1 MLYLECPNCKGC
13 PTIEEWNNSPGIR
26 DELIPEDMEDADAWE
41 DYRREHSGRVDCPLC
56 GDVAIYE
63 DMMAV

>member
-1 MLYLECPNCKGC
+1 MLILECPNCQSC
-13 PTIEEWNNSPGIR
+13 FTVEQWNESLGFR
-26 DELIPEDMEDADAWE
+26 DEPIPLDTQDWDA
-41 DYRREHSGRVDCPLC
+41 YTSEHSGRVDCPEC